1 MNEQEPCDSFSDF
14 GSQSVPIDHLK
25 QTIANLATGG
35 RHIKGFW
42 LDIANRPRWWHPAV
56 PFASPNGRPIQGE
69 GRYITPAQVR
79 KVGDSLR
86 RYIQKGEHL
95 SVAAND
101 NATSEV
107 SESDSIQGDNSEED
121 DENGNGGAEKRESGK
136 KLTNGEEEMMED
148 ENGDGKHG
156 EKMGRRYSQKD

>member
-1 MNEQEPCDSFSDF
+1 MTHFSEF

-69 GRYITPAQVR
+69 GLQIKIRLFCAGVA
-79 KVGDSLR
+79 KVVFYPIAL
-86 RYIQKGEHL
+86 QKLCHPLPKIGIWT
-95 SVAAND
+95 VD
-101 NATSEV
+101 RC
-107 SESDSIQGDNSEED
+107 
-121 DENGNGGAEKRESGK
+121 KY
-136 KLTNGEEEMMED
+136 
-148 ENGDGKHG
+148 DGKYIVCISMYFMKGSNMLHP
-156 EKMGRRYSQKD
+156 KTL